1 MNVALIGSNF
11 ALKGYLPVIKK
22 IRQLKLK
29 VLCNRNIKKTKKVL
43 AKLNNIVHESNWK
56 RIFTHDIDLIILAVP
71 PRIQNKILN
80 YNLKFRKEIIF
91 EKPISQNLSSTKKII
106 KLLKKKRIKSDIN
119 LTFLNHELFHKTK
132 DIIKNKKLG
141 KVISYE
147 ILWNF
152 RSFDLENKIKSWK
165 TIEHQGGGIKNIFL
179 THVFSYCEFLF
190 GGGQIIDYNFN
201 SVNFKNISYKKQIY
215 CILKNKNSVTGKIT
229 LFVKKDGYQNHIIK
243 IKCEKGYIRLFTKP
257 KDWTKDFI
265 LETYNNQHK
274 IKKITKEKKINK
286 FKDGRSNQIFAMIKN
301 FLKKSN
307 YTNIDYCLNAEKLNK
322 TIN

>member
-106 KLLKKKRIKSDIN
+106 KLLKKKRIKSDIKK
-119 LTFLNHELFHKTK
+119 EL
-132 DIIKNKKLG
+132 I
-141 KVISYE
+141 
-147 ILWNF
+147 
-152 RSFDLENKIKSWK
+152 ENKIR
-165 TIEHQGGGIKNIFL
+165 
-179 THVFSYCEFLF
+179 Y
-190 GGGQIIDYNFN
+190 
-201 SVNFKNISYKKQIY
+201 
-215 CILKNKNSVTGKIT
+215 
-229 LFVKKDGYQNHIIK
+229 
-243 IKCEKGYIRLFTKP
+243 
-257 KDWTKDFI
+257 
-265 LETYNNQHK
+265 
-274 IKKITKEKKINK
+274 
-286 FKDGRSNQIFAMIKN
+286 
-301 FLKKSN
+301 
-307 YTNIDYCLNAEKLNK
+307 KLNFFK
-322 TIN
+322 S